1 MKKILF
7 CTFFLL
13 VTMCLYA
20 QENKKDPESAKPTFG
35 VTVNRVVDA
44 AKINGKYYYNV
55 AVEFKASDIMDW
67 SEGVKIKVKHR
78 YTDKKLYKKR
88 FSNSYLY
95 VYSDKSIQ
103 VGKGNAT
110 TEVIC
115 QKDSYGDW
123 IIEIE
128 EDGIY

>member
-7 CTFFLL
+7 FTFFLL
-13 VTMCLYA
+13 ATMCSYA
-20 QENKKDPESAKPTFG
+20 QENKKEPESAKPTFD
-35 VTVNRVVDA
+35 VTVNRIVDS
-44 AKINGKYYYNV
+44 AKINGKYYNNV
-55 AVEFKASDIMDW
+55 VVEFKASDIVDW
-67 SEGVKIKVKHR
+67 ADGVKIIVKDK
-78 YTDKKLYKKR
+78 YTNKKLYKKR

-115 QKDSYGDW
+115 EKKSYGDW

-128 EDGIY
+128 ENGIY